1 MYDLVF
7 DDKVI
12 DFMNKLPKSIKS
24 RIFTK
29 LLLSK
34 ENPYRF
40 FEKLSSKGYY
50 KLRIG
55 NYRAI
60 ADIDSRNRKIQ
71 VTLVGHRRNVYKR
84 D

>member
-7 DDKVI
+7 DDKGI

-50 KLRIG
+50 K
-55 NYRAI
+55 
-60 ADIDSRNRKIQ
+60 
-71 VTLVGHRRNVYKR
+71 
-84 D
+84 